1 MTYTCN
7 ITDSGN
13 TRQTGNFQFCFRLI
27 SDFLFP
33 PLLILCFMLESYAL
47 YRAVHSQIHSIER
60 LLCHVKYSFCLSYS
74 SDNWQVETDF
84 LWLSGSYFSPW
95 GGWGECGDLAL
106 RLAHSY
112 AVGRDWSKKNSSSS
126 WSSVTWHQAELRGQ
140 VERTSVQGMTQV
152 RSPSLSCCFIV
163 AEAPPVGQPDLFT
176 SSLQSDTFLPPDNS
190 TQFTFWPAFDLRQ
203 FGNSENWRYWAL
215 KVIDQSNISV
225 NYLYLSWMRFWCDF
239 HVTHIIMKYMWL
251 KVNQVK
257 DQDRVKKRC

>member
-1 MTYTCN
+1 MYTCN

-13 TRQTGNFQFCFRLI
+13 TCQTDNFQFCFRLI
-27 SDFLFP
+27 HIWLSFSSSTHTLLHFPCLKVMLCSWALHNQAHSLKDYFVTWSIRFVCHYRLTTDKWKLTSCGFQVLTFLHGVGGGNVVTLHCVSP
-33 PLLILCFMLESYAL
+33 IPTQS
-47 YRAVHSQIHSIER
+47 
-60 LLCHVKYSFCLSYS
+60 
-74 SDNWQVETDF
+74 VETDQKIF
-84 LWLSGSYFSPW
+84 
-95 GGWGECGDLAL
+95 
-106 RLAHSY
+106 
-112 AVGRDWSKKNSSSS
+112 SSSS

-190 TQFTFWPAFDLRQ
+190 TQFTFWAAFDLRQ

-225 NYLYLSWMRFWCDF
+225 NYLHLS
-239 HVTHIIMKYMWL
+239 
-251 KVNQVK
+251 
-257 DQDRVKKRC
+257 